1 MEIFNVKIT
10 LLEDDQAQADLLK
23 EWLTAEGFTVSHH
36 KSCALLLA
44 NINQD
49 LPDIVI
55 LDWELPD
62 GTGIEVLPRL
72 RESYDADVPVLF
84 TTQRDAESDI
94 VKALKLG
101 ADDYL
106 SKPLRKA
113 ELLARL
119 NALGRRA
126 GILANEEN
134 ITLGNI
140 FLNKSAETVLLDGE
154 PVKMTRKD
162 FLVAKSLIE
171 NEGKVLSREYLLKT
185 VWGVTA
191 DIDTRTV
198 DVHVSRIRRS
208 LKIGPQMGYMIK
220 TIYQHGY
227 RLEKL
232 T

>member
-1 MEIFNVKIT
+1 MKIV
-10 LLEDDQAQADLLK
+10 LLEDDQAQAELLLG
-23 EWLTAEGFTVSHH
+23 WLTAENFTVTHH
-36 KSCALLLA
+36 KNCASLLA
-44 NINQD
+44 NIDRD
-49 LPDIVI
+49 LPDLFI

-72 RESYDADVPVLF
+72 RESYNADVPVLF

-94 VKALKLG
+94 VEALKLG

-106 SKPLRKA
+106 CKPLRQA

-126 GILANEEN
+126 GILSTDDN
-134 ITLGNI
+134 ILLGNI
-140 FLNKSAETVLLDGE
+140 LLNKAAETIFLDGE

-162 FLVAKSLIE
+162 YLVAKHLME

-198 DVHVSRIRRS
+198 DVHVSRIRRA

-232 T
+232 A